1 MTAREYFENYMRQQN
16 ACVRLA
22 RQSFACGGAYRT
34 VSVERAWQ
42 LWHAAW
48 MASNY
53 EAKKPGG
60 ASLMGLPVINPYMLE
75 VGK

>member
-1 MTAREYFENYMRQQN
+1 MNEREYFENYMRQQN

-34 VSVERAWQ
+34 VTVERAWH

-48 MASNY
+48 MASSY
-53 EAKKPGG
+53 ENKKQ
-60 ASLMGLPVINPYMLE
+60 AEAAVAGLPVIDPQLLE